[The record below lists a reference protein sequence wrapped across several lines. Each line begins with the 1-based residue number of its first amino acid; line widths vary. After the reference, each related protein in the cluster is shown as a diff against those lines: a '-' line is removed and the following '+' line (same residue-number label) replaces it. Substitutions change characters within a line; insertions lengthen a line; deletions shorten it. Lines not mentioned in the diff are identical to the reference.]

1 MALQRSG
8 SASNASL
15 LLRTRNLISN
25 AARSASREANG
36 ATRQWKLRSKLKP
49 KFQNSILV
57 TSWEVQLKINVLNAF
72 GEMFFVLWLICFII
86 PFNLCFIIP
95 LNLWKPLFLINTMIS
110 ICLFCIDFIFLQ
122 RINRAIV
129 SFNTTAWNQHP
140 IRTERNWTTMGI
152 WSNGMIHQR
161 SRDLN
166 AVVDDNLQRY
176 GPHSQL
182 LIGGI
187 SSVN

>member
-25 AARSASREANG
+25 AARSASREAAG
-36 ATRQWKLRSKLKP
+36 ATRQWIWRLRSKLKP

-57 TSWEVQLKINVLNAF
+57 TSWEVQRKINVLHAF

-86 PFNLCFIIP
+86 PFNL
-95 LNLWKPLFLINTMIS
+95 WKPLFLIDKMIS

-122 RINRAIV
+122 RINRAIE

-161 SRDLN
+161 NRDLN